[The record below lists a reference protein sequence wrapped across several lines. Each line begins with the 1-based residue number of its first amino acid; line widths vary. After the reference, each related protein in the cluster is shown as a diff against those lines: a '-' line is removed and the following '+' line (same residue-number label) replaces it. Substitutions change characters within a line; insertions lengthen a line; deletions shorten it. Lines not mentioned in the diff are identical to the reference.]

1 MQHSRCQPKPCQEQR
16 RDAKSKNVN
25 DEEWLLNRYE
35 HQRVWSTK
43 TKVQKEARLS
53 EERHHKQHPS
63 AEFSYLHFP
72 TSTPNHETRQSHKQR
87 FLVAKD
93 RHDPDSNNVES
104 ASYDP
109 PFPAC
114 HAGFLAAGPRD
125 HVLRIAVAMTES
137 TLHRK
142 LGVEIVC

>member
-1 MQHSRCQPKPCQEQR
+1 MIRFPG
-16 RDAKSKNVN
+16 
-25 DEEWLLNRYE
+25 
-35 HQRVWSTK
+35 
-43 TKVQKEARLS
+43 RLS
-53 EERHHKQHPS
+53 ENLAKENEAKLREWMKTKDLTP
-63 AEFSYLHFP
+63 AEIK
-72 TSTPNHETRQSHKQR
+72 PN
-87 FLVAKD
+87 
-93 RHDPDSNNVES
+93 DPDSNNVES

-125 HVLRIAVAMTES
+125 HVLRIAVAMTEG